1 TRPPPRRSGALR
13 ARPRRCGRHAA
24 AAPGCRPLSPDWACG
39 RAGASV
45 ADSPWVLLAVR
56 AIPDGQGPRHSVR
69 YNRPMVPDYWAQA
82 KAELAR
88 RDKVLRKFIRK
99 FPDAELRTRGD
110 AFQTLAR
117 SIVGQQISVKA
128 AQSIWARFAAA
139 AGAIE
144 PASVV
149 AMPVETLRACGLSSQ
164 KSLYVKD
171 LATQFHT
178 GAIRPRRWPRMKDEA
193 IIEDLVRVK
202 GIGRWSVEMFLIFHL
217 MRPDVLPVDDLGLRR
232 AMERA
237 YNDGE
242 PLTRDE
248 MRELAAAWSPWSSV
262 ATWYLWRSLDPVSF

>member
-1 TRPPPRRSGALR
+1 MI
-13 ARPRRCGRHAA
+13 
-24 AAPGCRPLSPDWACG
+24 PG
-39 RAGASV
+39 
-45 ADSPWVLLAVR
+45 
-56 AIPDGQGPRHSVR
+56 
-69 YNRPMVPDYWAQA
+69 YWAQA
-82 KAELAR
+82 KADLAR
-88 RDKVLRKFIRK
+88 RDKVLRKLIRK
-99 FPDAELRTRGD
+99 FPDANLRTRGD
-110 AFQTLAR
+110 AFQTLCR

-128 AQSIWARFAAA
+128 AQSIWARFAEA
-139 AGAIE
+139 AGEME

-149 AMPVETLRACGLSSQ
+149 AMPVETLRACGLSGQ

-171 LATQFHT
+171 LAAHFHT

-248 MRELAAAWSPWSSV
+248 MRELGAAWSPWSSV

>member
-1 TRPPPRRSGALR
+1 
-13 ARPRRCGRHAA
+13 
-24 AAPGCRPLSPDWACG
+24 
-39 RAGASV
+39 
-45 ADSPWVLLAVR
+45 
-56 AIPDGQGPRHSVR
+56 
-69 YNRPMVPDYWAQA
+69 MVPDYWAQA
-82 KAELAR
+82 KADLAR

-128 AQSIWARFAAA
+128 AQSIWGRFAAA
-139 AGAIE
+139 AGAVE

-171 LATQFHT
+171 LATQFHA